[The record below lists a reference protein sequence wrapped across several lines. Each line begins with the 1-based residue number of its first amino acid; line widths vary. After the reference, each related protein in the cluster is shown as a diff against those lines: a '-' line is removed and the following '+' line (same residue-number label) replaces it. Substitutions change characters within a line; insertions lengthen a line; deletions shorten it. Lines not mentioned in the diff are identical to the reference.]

1 VQEDDARARSSYNS
15 ADTVRAAVGKCAGAG
30 LPGRPGGTGVRIPD
44 RGLTFETPWG
54 ASENWQVLEVDGS
67 HTPDRKTRTIL
78 NVFAH
83 GWPVDSIDHATHRKV
98 GWIMMQAGV
107 RKILSDST
115 CGSLNKFL
123 KPKDFIIPFDVLDF
137 SQTHY
142 SMLPGRLTDLC
153 LSRQLFC
160 PHLGGLLQRVA
171 QQLWPLPGRVV
182 GQDQQLV
189 AAHNWGPRFSSPAE
203 ANAYQVLGAD
213 AINQS
218 IGPEASVARE
228 IGACFV
234 SASFIVRFQDGI
246 LDRQVEEVDKIHK
259 DLADVASRI
268 SLRTMMQ
275 ADLTDEC
282 GCRALHVS
290 RPADYAINAQGR
302 RMNE

>member
-1 VQEDDARARSSYNS
+1 VPVHHTIPQTPFALLSGSAQWGLAFPDDLAE
-15 ADTVRAAVGKCAGAG
+15 
-30 LPGRPGGTGVRIPD
+30 PGVRILD

-54 ASENWQVLEVDGS
+54 PSENWQVLEVDGA
-67 HTPDRKTRTIL
+67 HTPDGKTRTIL

-83 GWPVDSIDHATHRKV
+83 GWPVDLIDHSTHRKV

-123 KPKDFIIPFDVLDF
+123 KPRDFIIPFDVLDF
-137 SQTHY
+137 SQTQY

-160 PHLGGLLQRVA
+160 PHLGGLLQRTA
-171 QQLWPLPGRVV
+171 EQLWPLPGRVV

-189 AAHNWGPRFSSPAE
+189 AAHNWGPRFSSRAE
-203 ANAYQVLGAD
+203 AHAYQMLGAD

-246 LDRQVEEVDKIHK
+246 LDRQAEEVDKIHR

-290 RPADYAINAQGR
+290 RPQDYAINAQGR
-302 RMNE
+302 QMER

>member
-1 VQEDDARARSSYNS
+1 
-15 ADTVRAAVGKCAGAG
+15 
-30 LPGRPGGTGVRIPD
+30 
-44 RGLTFETPWG
+44 
-54 ASENWQVLEVDGS
+54 
-67 HTPDRKTRTIL
+67 
-78 NVFAH
+78 
-83 GWPVDSIDHATHRKV
+83 
-98 GWIMMQAGV
+98 
-107 RKILSDST
+107 
-115 CGSLNKFL
+115 
-123 KPKDFIIPFDVLDF
+123 
-137 SQTHY
+137 
-142 SMLPGRLTDLC
+142 
-153 LSRQLFC
+153 
-160 PHLGGLLQRVA
+160 
-171 QQLWPLPGRVV
+171 
-182 GQDQQLV
+182 
-189 AAHNWGPRFSSPAE
+189 
-203 ANAYQVLGAD
+203 VLGAD

>member
-1 VQEDDARARSSYNS
+1 V
-15 ADTVRAAVGKCAGAG
+15 GAG